1 MSTVYKI
8 NRLCNIN
15 TDNPTPCKY
24 SMEVAI
30 NIVPVRKNKKFE
42 NFVLGVDDW
51 QQCYEDY
58 GAFNS
63 LFEDEVVK
71 FVESIE
77 INTDLPE
84 KFEKYYNGCVFAVKI
99 NVKNEEPIYA
109 WVHNDHNGYYFHTVY
124 YTNGTLKVDYWN
136 SSESI

>member
-1 MSTVYKI
+1 
-8 NRLCNIN
+8 
-15 TDNPTPCKY
+15 
-24 SMEVAI
+24 MEVAI

-42 NFVLGVDDW
+42 NFVLGVDDC

-63 LFEDEVVK
+63 LGEDEVVK

-77 INTDLPE
+77 INSDLPE
-84 KFEKYYNGCVFAVKI
+84 KLEKYYPGGVFAVKI
-99 NVKNEEPIYA
+99 NIKNEEPIYA

-124 YTNGTLKVDYWN
+124 YTNGTLKVDCWN
-136 SSESI
+136 NSESI